1 MPATGPERIENGTPE
16 RMTAPVD
23 NHSPVDLSVVVP
35 FFNEEESIGPLHQA
49 LCDAL
54 DPTDLNYELVF
65 VDDGSTD
72 LTFEAATALATQDP
86 KLTAIKLRR
95 NAGQTPAMMSGID
108 YAQGAIIATMDGDL
122 QNDPAD
128 LPLLI
133 EMINSGYDIVVGW
146 RHKRQDK
153 LITRKIPSKIA
164 NWIIAKITGVAIRDN
179 GCSLKA
185 YRREI
190 IKSVPLY
197 SEMHRFIPAMLSVTG
212 GRLAQVRVRHHARQ
226 FGTSKYGLSRT
237 WKVLLDLITIKTLIT
252 SLARPMTWFGGIAV
266 VHLLVAIILM
276 AIWPLLATTSLTVI
290 FSVSMLIASSGIF
303 FMVCGIL
310 TELVYRTG
318 NLKTHEFIGLRSDT

>member
-1 MPATGPERIENGTPE
+1 MGSETTADMTSTTGEKPALN
-16 RMTAPVD
+16 
-23 NHSPVDLSVVVP
+23 LSVVVP

-49 LCDAL
+49 LCEAL
-54 DPTDLNYELVF
+54 DPTGLTYELVF

-72 LTFEAATALATQDP
+72 QTFAAATALAKQDP
-86 KLTAIKLRR
+86 NLTAIKLRR

-146 RHKRQDK
+146 RHNRQDK

-212 GRLAQVRVRHHARQ
+212 ARLAQVKVRHHARQ

-237 WKVLLDLITIKTLIT
+237 YKVLIDLVTIKTLIT
-252 SLARPMTWFGGIAV
+252 SLARPMSWFGGIAV
-266 VHLLVAIILM
+266 VHFLVAIL
-276 AIWPLLATTSLTVI
+276 LLAISPLFANTSLTVI
-290 FSVSMLIASSGIF
+290 FSVSMVIVSSGVF
-303 FMVCGIL
+303 LMVCGIL

-318 NLKTHEFIGLRSDT
+318 NLKTHEFVGLRSGT